1 MATKSILYNKNI
13 LFKHLK
19 EKKHWALLTTL
30 VLIITVLVLPML
42 LETEIREEVI
52 AIGIVE
58 VFIVVIV
65 NCLIDFNYLHDHKKF
80 SYYTSKPMNAFQR
93 LHMVMISNVLF
104 ASFFMAILMV
114 VAGLNGIDIETMF
127 VSSYPWLLVFIF
139 LTGLSSYLTGNT
151 IIAGL
156 STVFNFL
163 LPLIVVGI
171 LQFAVSLVADMSHP
185 YNVQMVMDYIM
196 EHIYKLDVIYF
207 IKYVDQGIDIFYF
220 VYLIGLLT
228 GIYLLTRHF
237 IKKRKN
243 ENIGEFVVFK
253 GYENFVAMIFSL
265 LVPFIF
271 TSIMPSNNFVLKL
284 IAFVILGSLTYY
296 IATIILEKSFKISKL
311 SYKVFAVFM
320 SLFILTVIGIGSFLT
335 YFNDQVPAIDDIDQV
350 LITNTSWFF
359 SESKERGTDIQ
370 EINRDNYQE
379 YNVNA
384 FETDQAL
391 EGIQKIHQGILKGAT
406 SQFSENIN
414 IIYFMKDG
422 SEIRRYFT
430 LRGHDGDS
438 NSFLFKEGI
447 DQWMTSQE
455 YKEKHMPFVFD
466 DAYAESFENE
476 LLRVNYENEDHN
488 FILEAEVLQ
497 DLREALAKDINMS
510 LEDIGYDN
518 LWHIFSPNNYML
530 ASGDKPTVEATGIWL
545 NISNNQNK
553 EVSFDVLDQYHNTR
567 ALIQRLIENK

>member
-93 LHMVMISNVLF
+93 LHMVLISNVLF
-104 ASFFMAILMV
+104 ASFFMALLMV
-114 VAGLNGIDIETMF
+114 VAGVNGIDIETMF
-127 VSSYPWLLVFIF
+127 ISSFPWLIVFIF
-139 LTGLSSYLTGNT
+139 LSGLSSYLTGNT

-163 LPLIVVGI
+163 LPLILVGI

-207 IKYVDQGIDIFYF
+207 IKYVDQGVDIFYF
-220 VYLIGLLT
+220 AYLLGLLT

-237 IKKRKN
+237 MKKRKN
-243 ENIGEFVVFK
+243 ENIGEFVIFK

-284 IAFVILGSLTYY
+284 IAFIILGTLTYY
-296 IATIILEKSFKISKL
+296 IATIILEKSFKISML
-311 SYKVFAVFM
+311 SYKVFAIFM
-320 SLFILTVIGIGSFLT
+320 TLFIITVIGIGTFLT
-335 YFNDQVPAIDDIDQV
+335 YFNDQVPAIDDIDRV

-370 EINRDNYQE
+370 DVNIDNYQE
-379 YNVNA
+379 YNVNVY
-384 FETDQAL
+384 ETDQAL

-438 NSFLFKEGI
+438 NNFLFKEGI
-447 DQWMTSQE
+447 DQWIASQE
-455 YKEKHMPFVFD
+455 YKEKKMPFVFD
-466 DAYAESFENE
+466 DTFARKYEDGF
-476 LLRVNYENEDHN
+476 LTVNYENEKHN
-488 FILEAEVLQ
+488 FILETSLFEELRTVL
-497 DLREALAKDINMS
+497 ASDINES
-510 LEDIGYDN
+510 LKDVNYDDM
-518 LWHIFSPNNYML
+518 WGIFSSNNHML
-530 ASGDKPTVEATGIWL
+530 PGGDKPTMEVTRIWL
-545 NISNNQNK
+545 SISNNQYK

-567 ALIQRLIENK
+567 TFIQRLIDNN